1 MGAAAALSASL
12 GIAMDDNPEHGRH
25 HRKGVGADLILP
37 LMAAGYAAYY
47 VFTIRE
53 FPWEAQ
59 MNGTFIAVV
68 IWLLVGA
75 FLVRTLLRLRRN
87 EVTLRATGI
96 TTPRAKLL
104 QRIGFVALTALN
116 IGLMPWLGF
125 TLTVVVF
132 LASSMWLLGVRT
144 AKPLILIPFVA
155 GAVGYVFFVVALDT
169 RLPKGPVEWLLQP
182 LF

>member
-1 MGAAAALSASL
+1 
-12 GIAMDDNPEHGRH
+12 MDDNPEQRHH

-75 FLVRTLLRLRRN
+75 FVLRTLLRLRRN
-87 EVTLRATGI
+87 EVTLRPTGV
-96 TTPRAKLL
+96 TTPRAKLV
-104 QRIGFVALTALN
+104 QRVAFIGLTALN

-125 TLTVVVF
+125 TLTVVAF

-144 AKPLILIPFVA
+144 AKPLIAIPLSA
-155 GAVGYVFFVVALDT
+155 GSVGYLFFVVALDT

-182 LF
+182 LFF

>member
-1 MGAAAALSASL
+1 
-12 GIAMDDNPEHGRH
+12 MDDNPEQRQH

-59 MNGTFIAVV
+59 MNGTFIAIV

-75 FLVRTLLRLRRN
+75 LLVRTFVRLRRN
-87 EVTLRATGI
+87 EVTLRPTGV

-116 IGLMPWLGF
+116 IALMPWIGF
-125 TLTVVVF
+125 TLTVMLF
-132 LASSMWLLGVRT
+132 LLSSMWLLGVR
-144 AKPLILIPFVA
+144 APKPLVLIPLAA
-155 GAVGYVFFVVALDT
+155 GSIGYVFFIVALDT
-169 RLPKGPVEWLLQP
+169 RLPYGPVEWLLRS